1 MTTAFTQ
8 HGVRFDNHSVGEER
22 RGECPFCGKKE
33 HFFVNKNTSQWSC
46 RRCGEGGGFQK
57 FLQKIYTTALD
68 RSKENTAGM
77 LALAKNR
84 KLPVD
89 AFLRYGVAYSEIGNH
104 YLLPGWADP
113 ITKKLADLRI
123 WSPDSKGVR
132 STATCQSQ
140 LFGWEKIEKAKTVW
154 ICEGEWDAI
163 ACDALL
169 RACRV
174 TTSIVAVGVPG
185 AATFKSDWV
194 RLFVDKEVVIA
205 YDHDEP
211 GRKGAAKVYA
221 ALKGITKKLR
231 CIHWEEGRA
240 DGWDVRD
247 FVTSKG
253 FTQETYRALLA
264 LLHETPPGIAP
275 ESAAGQ
281 ALSDGGRFSPERD
294 CRADAI
300 SADLVYAGYRHWLHL
315 PDSLVLD
322 VLFGAIL
329 ANRRPGDPFW
339 LFLIAPPGGTKT
351 ELLMS
356 LDGAPGMIMQSSMKP
371 ASLISG
377 QAMSGGADPSLL
389 ARLNNRVL
397 IVKDFTSVLSMPEM
411 IREDVFGVLRD
422 AYDGH
427 VERSYGNGVIRRYR
441 YKFGFI
447 AGVTPAIEQ
456 YNTQHVGLGERFL
469 GYRIPIAK
477 GIRAQREYLHRAQG
491 NEGREEQMRKEL
503 GELARAVLNHHY
515 AEDPDVPVEC
525 GDSLIC
531 AAQSVAVLRANVV
544 RDKYTKE
551 VTHRPYTELG
561 TRLVKEF
568 TKLAIGVAQFRG
580 DHSVGESSMR
590 AVRAVALGSIPTG
603 SRLCVKSLYAHPEGL
618 TAETVAREVGLPR
631 FPTIDRMLDNLKM
644 VGAVESSAGKF
655 PLWVL
660 AEEMREALDNC
671 GLFHI
676 S

>member
-1 MTTAFTQ
+1 MTTAFSQ
-8 HGVRFDNHSVGEER
+8 HGVRFDNHEAGDER

-33 HFFVNKNTSQWSC
+33 HFYVNKNTSQWSC

-57 FLQKIYTTALD
+57 FIQRIYTHALD
-68 RSKENTAGM
+68 YSKQSAPEMA
-77 LALAKNR
+77 ALAKNR
-84 KLPVD
+84 KLPVE
-89 AFLRYGVAYSEIGNH
+89 AFGRYGVVYSSIGNH

-113 ITKKLADLRI
+113 VTKKLGDLRM
-123 WSPDSKGVR
+123 WAPESKGVK
-132 STATCQSQ
+132 STATCHAQ

-154 ICEGEWDAI
+154 VCEGEWDAI

-174 TTSIVAVGVPG
+174 SASFVAVAVPG
-185 AATFKSDWV
+185 AATFKAEWV
-194 RLFVDKEVVIA
+194 RLFVDKDVVLA
-205 YDHDEP
+205 YDNDEP
-211 GRKGAAKVYA
+211 GRKGAAKAYL
-221 ALKGITKKLR
+221 ALKGVTKNLR
-231 CIHWEEGRA
+231 CIHWEEGRPS
-240 DGWDVRD
+240 GWDVRD
-247 FVTSKG
+247 FVTDKG
-253 FTQETYRALLA
+253 FAQSTYQALLA
-264 LLHETPPGIAP
+264 LLHETPPGVAP
-275 ESAAGQ
+275 DSAAGQ
-281 ALSDGGRFSPERD
+281 ALSDGGRFTPERD
-294 CRADAI
+294 CRAEVI
-300 SADLVYAGYRHWLHL
+300 SADMVYAGYRKWLHL

-322 VLFGAIL
+322 VLFGAVL

-356 LDGAPGMIMQSSMKP
+356 FDGAPGMVMQSSMKP

-389 ARLNNRVL
+389 ARLNNRIL

-427 VERSYGNGVIRRYR
+427 VERSYGNGVVRRYR

-477 GIRAQREYLHRAQG
+477 GIRAQREYLQRAQG

-503 GELARAVLNHHY
+503 GELARGVLNHHY
-515 AEDPDVPVEC
+515 AEDPDIPEEC
-525 GDSLIC
+525 GEALIC

-580 DHSVGESSMR
+580 EHSVGESAMR
-590 AVRAVALGSIPTG
+590 AVRAVALGSMPTG
-603 SRLCVKSLYAHPEGL
+603 ARLVAKSLYHKLEGL
-618 TAETVAREVGLPR
+618 PADVVAREIGLPR
-631 FPTIDRMLDNLKM
+631 FPTVDRLLDNLRM
-644 VGAVESSAGKF
+644 VGAVEATSGKF
-655 PLWVL
+655 PVWSL
-660 AEEMREALDNC
+660 AEEMREALDHG

-676 S
+676 